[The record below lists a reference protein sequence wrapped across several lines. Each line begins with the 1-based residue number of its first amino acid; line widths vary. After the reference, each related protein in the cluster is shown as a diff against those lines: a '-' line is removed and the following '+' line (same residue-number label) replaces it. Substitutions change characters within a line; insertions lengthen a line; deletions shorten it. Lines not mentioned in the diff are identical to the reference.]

1 MGTID
6 TVTQMAIRVLLFTQL
21 KERLGQPEFVLSL
34 PKGSCGQDLIARLI
48 EREPSL
54 KPLLSVSRLAVNC
67 AYAPFDTALEDGDE
81 VAIISP
87 VSGG

>member
-1 MGTID
+1 MGTTD
-6 TVTQMAIRVLLFTQL
+6 TVTRMAIRVLLFAQL

-34 PKGSCGQDLIARLI
+34 PKGSCGHDLVARLT

-67 AYAPFDTALEDGDE
+67 DYAPFDTVLENGDE
-81 VAIISP
+81 VAVISP